1 MKYQIYL
8 QKDVSEIVEE
18 LSKNLNTK
26 SSTLI
31 KQMIEDTLRSA
42 YELASG
48 FEKKEEKGG
57 ANENATK
64 QI

>member
-48 FEKKEEKGG
+48 FEKKGGKGG
-57 ANENATK
+57 ANENTTK